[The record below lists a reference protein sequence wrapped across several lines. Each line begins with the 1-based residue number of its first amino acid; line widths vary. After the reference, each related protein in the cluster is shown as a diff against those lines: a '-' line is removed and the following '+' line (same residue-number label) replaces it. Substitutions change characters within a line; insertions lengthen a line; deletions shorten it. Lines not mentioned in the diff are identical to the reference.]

1 MELLIFIVLLVFGG
15 SIIQAVLNAGNSAV
29 RMAQGKEPLY
39 SGPLQSKLERE
50 DVDGETMFRVMFR
63 GDVPV
68 TRNQSL
74 AISVVLKDVTDY
86 EEEKIRWPVIS
97 FLEELQEKDTLCFE
111 YRQNVEAAPNS
122 VWTDWVQAA
131 PVFPSMLQTPYKGAR
146 KIEVDIVFFT
156 DDGNASYD
164 RGYLPEGS
172 EILAVLTESFA
183 FNFKETGFRE
193 ESENQKEGSELAI
206 KVALAVAMA
215 DGSLDDSEGEVIQTW
230 MRKNLDMM
238 SESQQEDMR
247 PRLNAALKEGYQ
259 DAQNGTLLLSPLC
272 ERIAE
277 IATAKSKYDTI
288 DLCMDVMAAD
298 GVAEESELL
307 VIDSIASAI
316 GLDMA
321 EINRIKEER
330 MVSSNLQATSGNAFA
345 ILGIDESMTKREKQ
359 KQLRSEFKKWNDRL
373 TSLPAGEERE
383 NAQRMLD
390 LVAEAKAKVD
400 AE

>member
-1 MELLIFIVLLVFGG
+1 MELFIFIVLLVFGG
-15 SIIQAVLNAGNSAV
+15 SIIRAVMNAGNSAL

-39 SGPLQSKLERE
+39 SGPLQSKLEME
-50 DVDGETMFRVMFR
+50 DMDGQTLYRVMFR
-63 GDVPV
+63 GDVTV
-68 TRNQSL
+68 TRSQPL

-86 EEEKIRWPVIS
+86 EKDEIRWPVIS
-97 FLEELQEKDTLCFE
+97 LLEELQEQDSLCFE
-111 YRQNVEAAPNS
+111 YRQNIEATPNS
-122 VWTDWVQAA
+122 IWSEWVQAA
-131 PVFPSMLQTPYKGAR
+131 PLFPFMLQAPYKGLR
-146 KIEVDIVFFT
+146 NIEASIVFFT
-156 DDGNASYD
+156 NDGNARFD
-164 RGYLPEGS
+164 RGFITESS
-172 EILAVLTESFA
+172 EILAVLTESFT

-230 MRKNLDMM
+230 MKKNLDMM

-247 PRLNAALKEGYQ
+247 PRLNAALKEGYEE
-259 DAQNGTLLLSPLC
+259 AQNGTLLLSPLC
-272 ERIAE
+272 ERISE
-277 IATAKSKYDTI
+277 IASAKSKYDAI

-298 GVAEESELL
+298 GVAEESELA

-316 GLDMA
+316 GLDMT

-330 MVSSNLQATSGNAFA
+330 MVSSNLQATSGNALV

-373 TSLPAGEERE
+373 TSLPAGEERN

-390 LVAEAKAKVD
+390 LVAEAKAKID